1 MGIMTTYSVNL
12 GITDYKEIYDLQ
24 RSIALK
30 KESGELL
37 DNIIFFLEHKSVF
50 TLGKRGG
57 KENLTVTDDFL
68 EEKGV
73 RIVHVERGGNITYHG
88 EGQIIVYPVIDL
100 KQFGFSVK
108 DYVSK
113 LEDIMISTSRDFGV
127 DIERNDINRG
137 AWVGNKKIGSVG
149 IAVKKGIVFHGL
161 SLNVRPDLT
170 PFKWINPCGLE
181 GVGITSLEHELG
193 VEINI
198 DNAYDRII
206 ENTKE
211 IFEVNFK
218 PLTKEELLTKVM

>member
-1 MGIMTTYSVNL
+1 MTTYSINL

-30 KESGELL
+30 KENGELL
-37 DNIIFFLEHKSVF
+37 DNFVFFLEHKSVF

-73 RIVHVERGGNITYHG
+73 SVVHVERGGNITYHG

-127 DIERNDINRG
+127 DINRNELNRG
-137 AWVGNKKIGSVG
+137 TWVGNKKIGSVG

-218 PLTKEELLTKVM
+218 PMTKENLLTKVM